1 MVTPKKKKQK
11 ANLKFF
17 AMVKVFIP
25 VLATTLLTGHNL
37 TGYLTTFI
45 HYSYTHRKLS
55 RNPRLKFFPNLA
67 I

>member
-1 MVTPKKKKQK
+1 MVTTKKKEQK

-37 TGYLTTFI
+37 IGYLITVVPYAYPT
-45 HYSYTHRKLS
+45 KLS
-55 RNPRLKFFPNLA
+55 KD
-67 I
+67 